1 MRPRQTVKR
10 EVPNE
15 GVSDMDKP
23 GEKSHRQIVLVLQGG
38 GALGAYQAGV
48 YQALHEAGLEPDWI
62 VGTSIGAINAALIA
76 GNAPEHRLSR
86 LTSFWRKV
94 GYDLPANVLSSL
106 PWGGP
111 IARMMTVVNGIQG
124 FFTPNREALFG
135 SAWPLGAEA
144 AAHYSTAPLRA
155 TLGELVDFDRIN
167 QRKVRVSV
175 GAASV
180 CTGQMRYFD
189 SRDLQFTIDHV
200 MASGAL
206 PPAFPAVRIDNE
218 LYWDG
223 GILSN
228 TPLEAIFDDN
238 PRRNALIFSVHVWNP
253 AGTEPSSIGQ
263 VITRQKDVQFAS
275 RSQNQIMRQKQLHKL
290 RRVITELVNH
300 VPEPER
306 SNAAIR
312 ELAEY
317 GCVTQMHVVSLQAPM
332 IDMEDHMKDIDFS
345 GVTIKSR
352 WEAGYGHTRRAIEQA
367 AWEAP
372 VDPLEGVVLH
382 QVSV

>member
-1 MRPRQTVKR
+1 MD
-10 EVPNE
+10 
-15 GVSDMDKP
+15 GSD
-23 GEKSHRQIVLVLQGG
+23 EKSRRQIVLVLQGG

-62 VGTSIGAINAALIA
+62 IGTSIGAINAALIA

-86 LTSFWRKV
+86 LASFWRKV
-94 GYDLPANVLSSL
+94 AYGLPANVVSSL

-111 IARMMTVVNGIQG
+111 IARMMTIVNGIEG
-124 FFTPNREALFG
+124 FFVPNHMALSG
-135 SAWPLGAEA
+135 GASMTAET

-155 TLGELVDFDRIN
+155 TLEQLVDFDRIN
-167 QRKVRVSV
+167 QREVRVSV
-175 GAASV
+175 GAANV
-180 CTGQMRYFD
+180 CSGQMRYFD
-189 SRDLQFTIDHV
+189 SRDLRFTIDHV

-206 PPAFPAVRIDNE
+206 PPAFPAVRVEDE

-238 PRRNALIFSVHVWNP
+238 PRHNALIFSVHMWNP
-253 AGTEPSSIGQ
+253 AGTEPTTIGQ

-275 RSQNQIMRQKQLHKL
+275 RSQNQVMRQKQLHKL
-290 RRVITELVNH
+290 RRVITELVDH
-300 VPEPER
+300 IPEPER
-306 SNAAIR
+306 RSAAIR
-312 ELAEY
+312 ELADY
-317 GCVTQMHVVSLQAPM
+317 GCVTQMHVVGLQAPM

-345 GVTIKSR
+345 GATIKSR
-352 WEAGYGHTRRAIEQA
+352 WEAGYAHTRSAIEQA
-367 AWEAP
+367 PWEAP